1 MTCAELDQRAVDYLY
16 GELGAADRAA
26 VDAHLATCEAC
37 QREVRALER
46 TLGVTRE
53 ALRGPLAHEA
63 PSRVRVALQQEAAR
77 AVAQAA
83 ARQARSGWSLGEWLR
98 RPWFLPLVASFGVVA
113 LFFLAKPAILDKPK
127 QALEAEQAARKEDPG
142 RDEESAE
149 APTAPGVVPSAEPV
163 MTPPPAGSRCWRQCR
178 LGKMRGG
185 PASASSRRR
194 RGRGPGW
201 GSGRAA
207 GDGPHAQDAF
217 PAAEGTGQAR
227 APVPP
232 RGHPR
237 WPARAPRAGP
247 PRRRPPRLPPRPSP
261 MVAAKSAAKP
271 KDQVL
276 DDDRVA
282 RGAVAAAGAP
292 DNTRPRRPV
301 ASARSGPRQVGES
314 ALASP
319 GARPGPRGGGASR
332 DRRPGQQG
340 GGRRQGERLRRRRRA
355 APARAAAAGR
365 PGLPAIPM
373 GAGDAGLPG
382 AAAPVRGP
390 CRRAALAPPSGN
402 QYPGRGAVM

>member
-127 QALEAEQAARKEDPG
+127 QALEAEQAARQEGPG
-142 RDEESAE
+142 RDEESAG
-149 APTAPGVVPSAEPV
+149 APTAPGEVPLAEPV
-163 MTPPPAGSRCWRQCR
+163 MTPPPAGESMLEAVPVGENER
-178 LGKMRGG
+178 
-185 PASASSRRR
+185 
-194 RGRGPGW
+194 
-201 GSGRAA
+201 
-207 GDGPHAQDAF
+207 
-217 PAAEGTGQAR
+217 GTGERVQPEKKGEGAGVGGVAGPRLMAPTPRTPPPQRKERAKR
-227 APVPP
+227 APS
-232 RGHPR
+232 
-237 WPARAPRAGP
+237 PA
-247 PRRRPPRLPPRPSP
+247 PRPSAVASSGSSRWATP
-261 MVAAKSAAKP
+261 PPAAPPPAAAQPVVAAKSAAKP

-282 RGAVAAAGAP
+282 RGRAGA
-292 DNTRPRRPV
+292 
-301 ASARSGPRQVGES
+301 
-314 ALASP
+314 
-319 GARPGPRGGGASR
+319 
-332 DRRPGQQG
+332 
-340 GGRRQGERLRRRRRA
+340 
-355 APARAAAAGR
+355 APTT
-365 PGLPAIPM
+365 
-373 GAGDAGLPG
+373 
-382 AAAPVRGP
+382 AAAPVGSP
-390 CRRAALAPPSGN
+390 GSGGKSANELSRRAPAPAPEEAEPAAIADTASKAEEGDRESDYGVVGVLPLPELRRRADLAYQQARWERAMRDYRELLRRFGGHADAPLWRRRLEIST
-402 QYPGRGAVM
+402 QAAGR